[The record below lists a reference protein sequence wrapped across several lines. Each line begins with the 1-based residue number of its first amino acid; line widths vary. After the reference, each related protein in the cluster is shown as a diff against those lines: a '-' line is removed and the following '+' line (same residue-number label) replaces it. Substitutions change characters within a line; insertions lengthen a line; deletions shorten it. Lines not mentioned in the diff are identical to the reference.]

1 MRTRKIGPFEVSA
14 IGLGCMN
21 MSMGYG
27 PADDSESER
36 LLQEALDAGYTFLDT
51 ASMYGMGHNEELIGR
66 VLAKRRNEFVLASK
80 CGVSKGED
88 GGNVLNGRPEVL
100 RRTCEESLRRLQTD
114 VIDIYYLHRLDPD
127 VPVEESVGL
136 LSELVAEGKIRTIG
150 LSEVSTDSLRRAHAE
165 HPVTALQSEYSL
177 WSRTPERGILEAC
190 RELGVTFV
198 PFSPLGRGFLT
209 GKAVDVTRMTEDDL
223 RSTIGR
229 PRFEPDNFERNSKL
243 LVPFAEIAEAL
254 ECTMAQLSLAW
265 LLAKA
270 DGTLVP
276 IPGTKHMSYMLENAA
291 AADISLDE
299 SVVREL
305 DQLINEERVA
315 GTRYTAEL
323 MESIDSERD

>member
-177 WSRTPERGILEAC
+177 WSRTPERRILEAC

-276 IPGTKHMSYMLENAA
+276 IPGTKHMSYMLENAV
-291 AADISLDE
+291 AADISLDK

>member
-27 PADDSESER
+27 PADEDESER

-66 VLAKRRNEFVLASK
+66 VLAKRRSEFVLASK

-177 WSRTPERGILEAC
+177 WSRTPERRILEAC

-229 PRFEPDNFERNSKL
+229 PRFEPDNFQRNSKL

>member
-100 RRTCEESLRRLQTD
+100 RRTCEESLRRLQTMQIVNVD
-114 VIDIYYLHRLDPD
+114 NIRLDPD

-177 WSRTPERGILEAC
+177 WSRTPERRILEAC

-276 IPGTKHMSYMLENAA
+276 IPGTKHMSYMLENAV
-291 AADISLDE
+291 AADISLDK